1 MKKLSIIITAAA
13 GLFISACQKDFLNV
27 KKIDA
32 NIPVDLLYSNYPYYQ
47 SAVYNAYSYLPDG
60 LNRAMNME
68 AASDFAECTSVL
80 DPSQVF
86 NLGIWNQYGN
96 PDDVWNN
103 NFQGI
108 RQANLVLK
116 NKPMVSLQYKL
127 DRIIGTDSTDYKN
140 SVAWLN
146 ASEGGMYFLK
156 AYYYFELVKRYGGV
170 PIMDTALDYSN
181 AGSYE
186 KMQRNSVDECI
197 KYIVSLCDKAAKI
210 VPVASGN
217 GYDQGLVLR
226 GAVLALKSKALLY
239 GASPLFKDAGATA
252 TWEAA
257 AAAANEVIALK
268 IYTLEN
274 NYKTIFGAGN
284 VSSKEAIFYKR
295 YGASNFFEFA
305 NYPIAFQGSNGNSM
319 TPTQNYAD
327 EFEVVTRDGSGNPVS
342 SVPFSW
348 NNPVHTAN
356 PYANRDPRLD
366 STTYHNGSRFV
377 GFATSIIETF
387 TGGTSGLP
395 KQNASKTG
403 YYLAKYVNPTI
414 NLNNGGTGTT
424 TAHAYMY
431 FRYAEV
437 LLNYAEAMFN
447 AYGATGDP
455 QGYGM
460 TALQAINA
468 VRGRSSVKMPA
479 YTAGNLTAAAIQHER
494 AVELGMEGHRF
505 WDVRRYKKGV
515 EVFNAPVYRI
525 LITKN
530 GNAFT
535 YERVKLEDRT
545 YQSKMDWYPIPQAE
559 ITRTG
564 WKQNDGWGQ

>member
-1 MKKLSIIITAAA
+1 MKKITIMIMAAA
-13 GLFISACQKDFLNV
+13 GLLISACQKDFLNV

-60 LNRAMNME
+60 LNRSMNME

-86 NLGIWNQYGN
+86 NLGIWNQYSN

-146 ASEGGMYFLK
+146 YSEGGMYFLK
-156 AYYYFELVKRYGGV
+156 AFYYFELVKRYGGV
-170 PIMDTALDYSN
+170 PIMDTALDFSN
-181 AGSYE
+181 PGGYE
-186 KMQRNSVDECI
+186 KMQRNTVDECI

-210 VPVASGN
+210 VPVSSGN

-226 GAVLALKSKALLY
+226 GAVLALKSRALLY
-239 GASPLFKDAGATA
+239 GASPLFKEAGSTA

-268 IYTLEN
+268 VYSLEN
-274 NYKTIFGAGN
+274 NYKTIFGASN

-295 YGASNFFEFA
+295 YGATNFFEFA
-305 NYPIAFQGSNGNSM
+305 NYPIAFQGSNGNSL

-327 EFEVVTRDGSGNPVS
+327 EFEVVTRDGAGNPLS
-342 SVPFSW
+342 AEPFSW
-348 NNPVHTAN
+348 NNPTHRAN

-377 GFATSIIETF
+377 GFATSTIETF
-387 TGGTSGLP
+387 TGGSSGLP

-403 YYLAKYVNPTI
+403 YYLAKYVNPAI
-414 NLNNGGTGTT
+414 NLNNGGSGTT

-468 VRGRSSVKMPA
+468 VRSRSSVKMPP

-494 AVELGMEGHRF
+494 AVELGLEGHRF

-515 EVFNAPVYRI
+515 ELFNAPVYRI

-535 YERVKLEDRT
+535 YERVKLEDRV
-545 YQSKMDWYPIPQAE
+545 YQAKMDWYPIPQAE